1 MKKNTSLIVTLAMV
15 ALVALASLAIA
26 GNGKGNYGNGRGD
39 CMGSGNCGRGMGY
52 GATQI
57 DQLSPEKKAAY
68 TKIMAAFR
76 AKVDPLRESMWQKKM
91 ELKALSPNPNT
102 QPAEIKG
109 LVKEIGD
116 LHLQMRTE
124 RQALNER
131 LEKEIGLKL
140 GRGMGMGGQY
150 DGMKRGGMMRGHGMM
165 NGTGTGC
172 PNAE

>member
-26 GNGKGNYGNGRGD
+26 GNGQGNYKNSRGD

-52 GATQI
+52 GADQI
-57 DQLSPEKKAAY
+57 DQLTPEKKAAY
-68 TKIMAAFR
+68 VKIMEAFR

-102 QPAEIKG
+102 QPAEIKA
-109 LVKEIGD
+109 LVKEIGN
-116 LHLQMRTE
+116 LHVQMRTE

-131 LEKEIGLKL
+131 LEKEIGLKV
-140 GRGMGMGGQY
+140 GRSMGHN
-150 DGMKRGGMMRGHGMM
+150 GMKRGGMMRGYGMM
-165 NGTGTGC
+165 NGSGTGC